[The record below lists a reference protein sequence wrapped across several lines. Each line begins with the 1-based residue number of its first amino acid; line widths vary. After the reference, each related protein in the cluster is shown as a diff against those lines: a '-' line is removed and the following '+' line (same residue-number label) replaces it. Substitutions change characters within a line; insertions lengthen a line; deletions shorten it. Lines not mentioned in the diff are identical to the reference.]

1 MKLRSSTYLSVIVCL
16 LFGLACWAQT
26 PLLADSP
33 TWVELA
39 GSVYGAQPDQ
49 RGPLGGGE
57 GYVDAITAGDYR
69 VQDFDGLLD
78 ALSKAQ
84 AGQVIF
90 IPGDTEIDLTTHIYI
105 DQLVLTIPAGVT
117 LAGNRGQQGSPGALL
132 CSDAL
137 KTPAIIRTAGPN
149 VRISG
154 LRIRGPNPKRYL
166 EHHRRAFGPGGEK
179 HKYYYKFP
187 LSEGIVAAHPG
198 LQVDNCELSAFSK
211 AAISLN
217 SGQDHRI
224 HHNFIHHCQYNGLGY
239 GVCLADAS
247 ALIEC
252 NLFDWNRHS
261 IAGTGQPGCG
271 YIARNN
277 IELGESLSHCFDMHG
292 GRDRED
298 NSDVA
303 GSSIEIYNNT
313 FRGPNTPVVIRG
325 IPQDKCEVHHNW
337 FVQHATSAKAVGG
350 LSEQTRAFQ
359 NAYGAQP
366 TAAN

>member
-1 MKLRSSTYLSVIVCL
+1 MTCPRVVFCL
-16 LFGLACWAQT
+16 VWGLICPGNA
-26 PLLADSP
+26 PLLAESP
-33 TWVELA
+33 TWVEVE
-39 GSVYGAQPDQ
+39 GSVYGAQADE

-57 GYVDAITAGDYR
+57 GYADVLTKGDYR
-69 VQDFDGLLD
+69 VEDVDALLD

-84 AGQVIF
+84 AGQVIY

-105 DQLVLTIPAGVT
+105 DQLALVIPAGVT
-117 LAGNRGQQGSPGALL
+117 LAGDRGHEGSSGALL

-137 KTPAIIRTAGPN
+137 KTPAIIRTAGAN
-149 VRISG
+149 VRITG

-166 EHHRRAFGPGGEK
+166 EHHRRSFGPGGER

-187 LSEGIVAAHPG
+187 LSEGIVATHPG
-198 LQVDNCELSAFSK
+198 LQVDNCELSAFAK

-217 SGQDHRI
+217 KGQSHHI

-247 ALIEC
+247 ALIEF

-271 YIARNN
+271 YVARNN
-277 IELGESLSHCFDMHG
+277 VELGESLSHCFDMHG
-292 GRDRED
+292 GRDRQD
-298 NSDVA
+298 NTDIA
-303 GSSIEIYNNT
+303 GTSIEIYNNT
-313 FRGPNTPVVIRG
+313 FRGTSTPVVIRG
-325 IPQDKCEVHHNW
+325 TPQDKCEVHHNW
-337 FVQHATSAKAVGG
+337 FLQHAKAANAVGG

-359 NAYGAQP
+359 NVYGPQP
-366 TAAN
+366 TSAN